1 MAQGI
6 SVEQTS
12 EADQQQQTAKGPG
25 SNRSQLVQRLL
36 DQTSSLPA
44 FLHDLL
50 TTQAITVA
58 GTEAAGFL
66 IERSEKGLGLR
77 PIGHI
82 RPDNSPPETRQAALQ
97 AFNDIVRPCV
107 EQGKDGAIEVGAPN
121 DAHELQFCLVTLL
134 RSEGD
139 VVAVSAVIT
148 RCINTERARQRLMSM
163 QLVAG
168 YFELFTLRRASDQ
181 NRQIAQSHQKV
192 LQLAT
197 SVATA
202 EGFESAGKSLCNEL
216 ASRTSAAR
224 VSLGW
229 VKGHNIKVRALSHTE
244 QFDKKQELIVQL
256 ERAMEECV
264 DQDAV
269 VQFDPTPGGKN
280 SDNVTRAHQQ
290 LSRAQG
296 GNIILSLPL
305 RRRAEVVGVITLE
318 FLPNQPLGPQVAQGV
333 AIAVELLAPQ
343 LFDRFENDRWLITK
357 AGIST
362 RETAKLAIGPKH
374 MLPKLIIILSIVA
387 LLILF
392 NLIPFVD
399 TRMTYRVAAPFQFA
413 ATERRSLSAPYEG
426 FLGELSYVKD
436 GKIIPA
442 SDMRKQREAGEITRV
457 AMAQLP
463 RVRPGVAV
471 KAGDVLME
479 MDVTEVLKQQVVA
492 QQKAFAAEQESRKF
506 RGQGKTADQ
515 LQSEARMRQSQ
526 AEAAFY
532 QDQIDRLR
540 IASPIDGVIL
550 SGDLYDKQGSK
561 VEQGK
566 PLFEVGQPH
575 QLRAELS
582 VDERDIQ
589 DLKLGQK
596 GYVAT
601 TSLPTDKY
609 PITVERIV
617 PLGEAKE
624 GKNLFTVYG
633 TLDQTSQTWRP
644 GMVGEGRVNIE
655 KKNIAWI
662 WTHRLIEFVRLKLWI

>member
-12 EADQQQQTAKGPG
+12 QAEQQQQNAKGPG

-66 IERSEKGLGLR
+66 IERTDKGLGLR
-77 PIGHI
+77 PVAHI

-97 AFNDIVRPCV
+97 AFQEIVGPCV
-107 EQGKDGAIEVGAPN
+107 KEGKDGAIEVGAPN

-148 RCINTERARQRLMSM
+148 RCINVERARQRLMSM

-181 NRQIAQSHQKV
+181 NRLIAQSHQKV

-202 EGFESAGKSLCNEL
+202 DGFESAGKSLCNEL
-216 ASRTSAAR
+216 ASRTGAAR

-229 VKGHNIKVRALSHTE
+229 VKGHNIKVKALSHTE

-264 DQDAV
+264 DQDAI

-305 RRRAEVVGVITLE
+305 RRKAEVVGVITLE

-333 AIAVELLAPQ
+333 SIAVELLAPQ
-343 LFDRFENDRWLITK
+343 LFDRYENDRWLVTK

-374 MLPKLIIILSIVA
+374 MLAKLLIIVGIAAA
-387 LLILF
+387 LVLF

-399 TRMTYRVAAPFQFA
+399 TRMMYRVAAPFQLS
-413 ATERRSLSAPYEG
+413 ATERRSLGAPYEG
-426 FLGELSYVKD
+426 FLGELSYVNN
-436 GKIIPA
+436 GGIVAA
-442 SDMRKQREAGEITRV
+442 SDMRKMVADGKITRD
-457 AMAQLP
+457 AMAKLP
-463 RVRPGVAV
+463 RVRPGTPV

-479 MDVTEVLKQQVVA
+479 MDITEVLKQQVVS
-492 QQKAFAAEQESRKF
+492 QQKASAAEQEARKY

-515 LQSEARMRQSQ
+515 MQAEARMRQSQ
-526 AEAAFY
+526 AEAAYY
-532 QDQIDRLR
+532 QDQLDRMR
-540 IASPIDGVIL
+540 ISAPIDGVL
-550 SGDLYDKQGSK
+550 LTGDLYDKQGSK
-561 VEQGK
+561 IEQGK
-566 PLFEVGQPH
+566 PLFEVGRPS

-582 VDERDIQ
+582 IDERDIQ
-589 DLKLGQK
+589 DVKLGQH
-596 GYVAT
+596 GNIAT

-609 PITVERIV
+609 PITIERIV

-624 GKNLFTVYG
+624 GKNQFTVYG
-633 TLDQTSQTWRP
+633 TLDKSSESWRP
-644 GMVGEGRVNIE
+644 GMVGEARVNVE